1 MQLKV
6 LRLDSGQGN
15 HALSAKP
22 APAPAQ
28 DPPKLLTHSCWFTR
42 FTQFGKGRE
51 CGRGQ
56 QACEGWPRVLWAGP
70 RPGRQRFAGA
80 WTTPAPALQ
89 PLRGWLGLALFPLAL
104 SPDACYLHT
113 HLWTNGQ
120 PAGSWSPCLKGGAVF
135 SNSCL
140 AIWAGAEVGGPLPRG
155 GGQAQSHPRGFKSRT
170 RLHDI
175 PLTLFRG
182 LASCPILYPD

>member
-1 MQLKV
+1 MCQASSSTSPGPTEASDTFMLV
-6 LRLDSGQGN
+6 YSLYSVWQRQGV
-15 HALSAKP
+15 
-22 APAPAQ
+22 
-28 DPPKLLTHSCWFTR
+28 W
-42 FTQFGKGRE
+42 E
-51 CGRGQ
+51 RGQ

-80 WTTPAPALQ
+80 WTTPSPALQ